1 MLFNKLYATFFL
13 YLTSAIALLANLPE
27 LSSINPIE
35 FDEVSQKLV
44 ASNEATFDFK
54 DIRLKAD
61 VITYY
66 KNYNL
71 LNARGGIN
79 FVSNNH
85 RLLSD
90 DFALDVESKTFSIN
104 NIKYGAWPYYITA
117 KSGGGNDESINF
129 NQGIFYYGDPH
140 PLSPNLKAE
149 TVTIV
154 NKEDDKEIIF
164 KDAFLRIGNVPIFYL
179 PKIKYDLDNDP
190 YLVDTRIGY
199 EGEYGAYLQT
209 VSLFPINDW
218 LRIGL
223 NLDFYSDRGLL
234 YGPAIQYHK
243 AGKNSW
249 ISGAI
254 STGYIKDKG
263 ITGVDIANQPIDKK
277 RDFLLAQ
284 HKQIHDNKLFIT
296 FQTNNLSDSEVTR
309 DFKEAIY
316 TDNQFP
322 LNFFE
327 TAHITNNFGLSTFAH
342 FENDDFSKTRERL
355 PEVSFHFFPNSIFG
369 SSLFH
374 SANITYSQIKE
385 ASIDSSVFNNLSALK
400 YTVLDINYGIYDS
413 YNYKKWLKI
422 SPKVEYRGFQY
433 STNLSSN
440 DSSLDPFNQH
450 YEFVLYGLDISSQ
463 YQAVYPTSN
472 QLWKIQG
479 LRHIFEPSIGI
490 TRIHSLDS
498 NALNAYTSNE
508 LSPSFLFSRP
518 STSLIDYRN
527 LDQINELFLTRLS
540 LNNYFQTKRDSY
552 GSRSI
557 MELNLIAD
565 FYHRYENRNTNDTV
579 SEKNALWFEFKMN
592 PAPWLKFEMASRLKS
607 QSFNLVENYARLVL
621 KSSLFWELALSTYYK
636 ENLADQISIDY
647 LYKIND
653 NTHFT
658 SILWADLKNDTIP
671 RFKLGIDKISN
682 TNWITSYSI
691 NYRKD
696 QRRGEDLS
704 FDIGLELIAY

>member
-1 MLFNKLYATFFL
+1 MLFNKIYATFFL
-13 YLTSAIALLANLPE
+13 YLTSAIVLLANLPE

-129 NQGIFYYGDPH
+129 NQSIFYYGDPH

-284 HKQIHDNKLFIT
+284 HKQIHNNKLFIT

-385 ASIDSSVFNNLSALK
+385 ASIDSSVFNNLSAIK

-450 YEFVLYGLDISSQ
+450 YDFVLYGLDISSQ

-498 NALNAYTSNE
+498 NALSAYTSNE

-540 LNNYFQTKRDSY
+540 FKNYFQTKRDSY
-552 GSRSI
+552 GSRNI

-565 FYHRYENRNTNDTV
+565 FYHRYENRNLNDTV

-592 PAPWLKFEMASRLKS
+592 PAPWLKFEMASRLKI

-647 LYKIND
+647 IYKIND

>member
-498 NALNAYTSNE
+498 NALSAYTSNE

-565 FYHRYENRNTNDTV
+565 FYHRYENRNLNDTV